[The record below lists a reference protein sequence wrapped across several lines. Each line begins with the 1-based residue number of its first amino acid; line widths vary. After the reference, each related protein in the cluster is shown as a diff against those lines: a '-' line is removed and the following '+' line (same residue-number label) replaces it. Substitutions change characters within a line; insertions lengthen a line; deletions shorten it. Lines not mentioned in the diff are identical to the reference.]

1 MFKTGMTFIIRNGI
15 FCLCHLISKNTM
27 KSTIFIA
34 VVLFGVL
41 CGCNSQSVTLGQ
53 GHELSVFQNRVL
65 REIGRRR
72 QIS

>member
-1 MFKTGMTFIIRNGI
+1 
-15 FCLCHLISKNTM
+15 M
-27 KSTIFIA
+27 KSTIFRA
-34 VVLFGVL
+34 LVLCGVL

-53 GHELSVFQNRVL
+53 GHKLSVFQNRVL